1 LRGTASGKDQATA
14 RAVLRFSEK
23 GREMPDETS
32 AAPGTTEGPA
42 DAGDHERDESGEREQ
57 GVRTE
62 RSEDL
67 SSPRFTVPAEPR
79 EEQD

>member
-1 LRGTASGKDQATA
+1 
-14 RAVLRFSEK
+14 
-23 GREMPDETS
+23 MPDETRS
-32 AAPGTTEGPA
+32 APGTTEGPDYA
-42 DAGDHERDESGEREQ
+42 RDERDESGGREQ

-79 EEQD
+79 EDQD